1 MESSKNI
8 PHISSI
14 SGVIPVQGDTGNLQ
28 GNWQLMPII
37 IGKSAEN
44 TRFLYTLNTHVS
56 LSLHLHVVFII
67 RASDSSIKKVIDLYC
82 VQYVMQQTALLNK
95 SLVWSERLKHSTDL
109 WGYLLRTSP
118 KFWPWSLESAE
129 FVTANQSIGL
139 NGRMMRSW
147 GGGSIKSKD
156 LSLEV

>member
-28 GNWQLMPII
+28 GNWQ
-37 IGKSAEN
+37 
-44 TRFLYTLNTHVS
+44 YTLNTHVS

-95 SLVWSERLKHSTDL
+95 SPVWSERLKHSTDL
-109 WGYLLRTSP
+109 RGYLLRTSP
-118 KFWPWSLESAE
+118 KFWQWSLESAE